1 MVPKSANTLCPIGPS
16 VICAS
21 HTAYILNPDTPENSP
36 SFFASTNPV
45 RRIAISSSRASE
57 ASSFLTAAEFD
68 HFISVFRVGSSASN
82 GSLRTENEVLSLA
95 LYSER
100 DYVGCL
106 SDEVP
111 HPEEVL
117 ATVNKDGTLEIFP
130 VPFTFE
136 GLPSATDAA
145 SLKSHRKQIT
155 RKAAAQIRVV
165 RPDKSATAVPL
176 INAEFYGSDIVI
188 AWVEEG
194 INPIFDRQQWQN
206 ETNGNLLFTGLK
218 EVVKAKSGA
227 GVGAV
232 MMNGVKDLG
241 KTHTD
246 ESQAVVT
253 NGGDVEDLPVTA
265 SEREIID
272 ISSGVEDS
280 DLDEEMLPRPESPIS
295 HDTKAGDADVEMED
309 AESIDDNAEAVAG
322 GQELQQIEDA
332 EEPSF
337 GDIVRANAPEPVDV
351 QATFKDHSAQALAPI
366 GERQLSAPSGVTL
379 STVLT
384 QSLRT
389 NDVNLLETCF
399 HERNL
404 NTVRATIE
412 RLDSSLAA
420 ALIQKLA
427 ERLYGRPGRAGVM
440 MVWIQWTAVAHG
452 GYIAGQ
458 PEVMRKLTELRRV
471 VDNRANSLQALLKLK
486 GKLDMLEAQTNLR
499 KSMQARS
506 RLANTADDDD
516 EEGVIYVEGQ
526 EESDSED
533 EEAASSIPV
542 KPKAKAVDPLADGNT
557 DQSES
562 EDEDEDEDDEDDEMP
577 ITTNGIINDS
587 EDESSGSE
595 EDGFL
600 DDEASSTDQASGDEA
615 SEDDVNHDDVDS
627 IDSAVSSEP
636 EAAPPVKRPKKE
648 RQSNGLGAR
657 RQ

>member
-16 VICAS
+16 AICAS
-21 HTAYILNPDTPENSP
+21 HTAYLINPDAPENSP

-45 RRIAISSSRASE
+45 RRIATSSSKASE

-68 HFISVFRVGSSASN
+68 HFISVFRVGSSASI

-100 DYVGCL
+100 EYVGRL

-117 ATVNKDGTLEIFP
+117 ATINKDGTLEIFP
-130 VPFTFE
+130 APFTF
-136 GLPSATDAA
+136 GDLPNATDPA

-155 RKAAAQIRVV
+155 RRAAAQIRVA
-165 RPDKSATAVPL
+165 RPDKSATVVPL
-176 INAEFYGSDIVI
+176 IDAEFYGSDIVI
-188 AWVEEG
+188 AWVEG
-194 INPIFDRQQWQN
+194 GVNPIFDRQQWQH
-206 ETNGNLLFTGLK
+206 EKNGNLLFTGLK

-227 GVGAV
+227 GIGAV
-232 MMNGVKDLG
+232 VMNGVKDMG
-241 KTHTD
+241 KSHAD
-246 ESQAVVT
+246 ESQAVVA
-253 NGGDVEDLPVTA
+253 NGGDVEDLPGTA

-280 DLDEEMLPRPESPIS
+280 DLDEEMLPVPNSPIS
-295 HDTKAGDADVEMED
+295 HDAKAGDADVEMKD

-322 GQELQQIEDA
+322 GQELQRIEEA

-337 GDIVRANAPEPVDV
+337 GDIIRANAPGPVDV
-351 QATFKDHSAQALAPI
+351 QATFEDPSAQALAPI
-366 GERQLSAPSGVTL
+366 GERQLSAPSGMTL

-412 RLDSSLAA
+412 RLDLSLAA
-420 ALIQKLA
+420 VLIQKLA
-427 ERLYGRPGRAGVM
+427 ERLYSRPGRAGGM

-471 VDNRANSLQALLKLK
+471 VDDRANSLQALLKLK

-506 RLANTADDDD
+506 RLANAADDDD
-516 EEGVIYVEGQ
+516 EEGVIYVEGE

-533 EEAASSIPV
+533 EEAVSSIPA
-542 KPKAKAVDPLADGNT
+542 KPKAKAVDPLDHGNT

-562 EDEDEDEDDEDDEMP
+562 EDEDDEDDEMP
-577 ITTNGIINDS
+577 ITTNGVINDS

-595 EDGFL
+595 EAGFL
-600 DDEASSTDQASGDEA
+600 DDEASSTDQASGDQA
-615 SEDDVNHDDVDS
+615 SEDDVNHEDVDS

-636 EAAPPVKRPKKE
+636 EEAPPVKRPKKE
-648 RQSNGLGAR
+648 RQSNGLGVR